1 MITVIGIFYF
11 MNTSFESFLKDKS
24 LRIILAVYI
33 LFTALFPILLPSKAD
48 AANFTQA
55 YLRLDR
61 VAATTATGGMV
72 CAKPATTGTEFTVQV
87 AFPGGYTVNST
98 ASNWTVTTTNLPGGN
113 TAWTGIGTATSVS
126 SGTVTFPSGDLIVGS
141 TYCFN
146 FSATNTLTTGTAGDN
161 QLAMITTRTT
171 TPTTLDQTTVA
182 LSVISNDQV
191 TVSATVSPLFSFALS
206 GNTMAL
212 GTLSTGSVTSST
224 TRTITIGTNAGSGW
238 IAFVKSAN
246 GYLSSVSTSGTIPS
260 PGTINDTPES
270 LAGQAGYVL
279 GVTIT
284 TDSTA
289 GTGTVSQAASYGAEY
304 VDTSNQGGHLDT
316 VFQPIAASSG
326 TTDADVLT
334 VTAKAKISAVQPA
347 AADYTDTLTFVGAG
361 RF

>member
-1 MITVIGIFYF
+1 MYT
-11 MNTSFESFLKDKS
+11 TLQSFIKDKF
-24 LRIILAVYI
+24 LRILLSAYI
-33 LFTALFPILLPSKAD
+33 LFTALFPVLLPSPAD

-61 VAATTATGGMV
+61 VKASTATGGMV
-72 CAKPATTGTEFTVQV
+72 CAKPATTGTEQNVQV
-87 AFPGGYTVNST
+87 AFPGGYTVNGT
-98 ASNWTVTTTNLPGGN
+98 AANWTVTTTNLPNGN
-113 TAWTGIGTATSVS
+113 TAWTGIGTATTVS
-126 SGTVTFPSGDLIVGS
+126 SNTVTFASGDLNVGS
-141 TYCFN
+141 LYCFN
-146 FSATNTLTTGTAGDN
+146 FAASSTLTTGTAGDN
-161 QLAMITTRTT
+161 QQASITTRTT
-171 TPTTLDQTTVA
+171 TPTTLDSSTVA
-182 LSVISNDQV
+182 LSVISDDQV

-212 GTLSTGSVTSST
+212 STLSTSSVISST
-224 TRTITIGTNAGSGW
+224 SRTITIGTNGGSGW

-246 GYLSSVSTSGTIPS
+246 GYLSSTATSGTIPS

-270 LAGQAGYVL
+270 LAAQAGYVL

-284 TDSTA
+284 TDSAT

-334 VTAKAKISAVQPA
+334 VVAKAKVSAVQAA